1 MFVANH
7 CLLSKNTQVDASSN
21 SMGTA
26 GAKAFGEML
35 RINTTLTQLNVS
47 DNSFGKIQ
55 VGDSVKLK
63 STGEMCI
70 STQLPD
76 SDNEVKVTRADGS
89 QSGYMKWTEFEWE
102 NQMPAFAAGIAASQ
116 SLLNVS
122 ALHL

>member
-35 RINTTLTQLNVS
+35 QINTTLTQLNVS
-47 DNSFGKIQ
+47 GNSFGKMQ

-63 STGEMCI
+63 SNGQICA
-70 STQLPD
+70 
-76 SDNEVKVTRADGS
+76 VTNKICRMQS
-89 QSGYMKWTEFEWE
+89 QQK
-102 NQMPAFAAGIAASQ
+102 
-116 SLLNVS
+116 
-122 ALHL
+122 